1 MICRS
6 SSFTTDRLVVGEWR
20 ALSFS
25 DKDMINA
32 VAAIL
37 TPRVTQS
44 LPEDWRGEYSHS
56 RAAKWLEDIDQ
67 EAATLLVLDG
77 TTRNPIGLMILF
89 ESVEERSGHTVRIG
103 YMLAESAWG
112 NGYATE
118 LLQGFVNWCKN
129 TEIASVIGG
138 VEKDNVASQ
147 RVMVKNGFTVLANSQ
162 IHSEI
167 LYELRFQ

>member
-1 MICRS
+1 MTCRS
-6 SSFTTDRLVVGEWR
+6 SSFITDRLVVGEWR
-20 ALSFS
+20 TLSFS
-25 DKDMINA
+25 NKDIVNA

-44 LPEDWRGEYSHS
+44 LPEEWRGKYSHS

-67 EAATLLVLDG
+67 EAATLLVLDRI
-77 TTRNPIGLMILF
+77 TRNPIGLMVLF
-89 ESVEERSGHTVRIG
+89 ESVEERSGHIVRIG

-118 LLQGFVNWCKN
+118 LLQGFVNWCKK

-138 VEKDNVASQ
+138 VEKNNVTSQ
-147 RVMVKNGFTVLANSQ
+147 RVMEKNGFRVLANPQ

-167 LYELRFQ
+167 LYELRLQ